1 MCDPMTAADLP
12 PPPTRRDVLGLDLAP
27 GVPGQE
33 GTSAPRWRFHRSRS
47 SHVLHTLGTWASKA
61 SAGVTVAG
69 VLLAWGVLGAF
80 TAFPH
85 WWEISL
91 YSSTSAVTVVMLFAV
106 QHTQRARDALPAE
119 FGQRLIDERQWG
131 GRHGKRVSIRAR
143 GSGRGRS
150 SRGE

>member
-1 MCDPMTAADLP
+1 M
-12 PPPTRRDVLGLDLAP
+12 
-27 GVPGQE
+27 
-33 GTSAPRWRFHRSRS
+33 
-47 SHVLHTLGTWASKA
+47 LHSLGTWASKA

-106 QHTQRARDALPAE
+106 QHTQHREQVVTQRKLDELLRAQPGADDLLIAAESAGDAELEALVDLRPDDPRTQALAAALRAE
-119 FGQRLIDERQWG
+119 DGVGD
-131 GRHGKRVSIRAR
+131 
-143 GSGRGRS
+143 
-150 SRGE
+150 